1 MYDVTCEQSF
11 LNVREW
17 IQTIVDITD
26 RNIPIILIGNKT
38 DLRDSAAK
46 NGIRV
51 IDYHEGL
58 KFAKVIN
65 KCLLFRN
72 KCLI

>member
-26 RNIPIILIGNKT
+26 RNIPIIIIGNKT

-51 IDYHEGL
+51 IDYQEGL

-65 KCLLFRN
+65 K
-72 KCLI
+72 